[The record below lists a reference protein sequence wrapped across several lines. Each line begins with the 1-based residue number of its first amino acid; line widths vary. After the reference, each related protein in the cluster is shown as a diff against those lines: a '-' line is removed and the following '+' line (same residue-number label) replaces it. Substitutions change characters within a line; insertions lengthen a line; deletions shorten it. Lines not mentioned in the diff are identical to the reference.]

1 MQRGFGP
8 ETYHAILLNLMICR
22 QQMHQHHPSW
32 INSCSKLFV
41 LKGEIMFVPNRTP
54 ELPFF
59 TALKQFVD
67 NEVLPYTRDWE
78 ANRAFP
84 DAIWTRM
91 G

>member
-1 MQRGFGP
+1 
-8 ETYHAILLNLMICR
+8 
-22 QQMHQHHPSW
+22 
-32 INSCSKLFV
+32 
-41 LKGEIMFVPNRTP
+41 MFVPNRTP